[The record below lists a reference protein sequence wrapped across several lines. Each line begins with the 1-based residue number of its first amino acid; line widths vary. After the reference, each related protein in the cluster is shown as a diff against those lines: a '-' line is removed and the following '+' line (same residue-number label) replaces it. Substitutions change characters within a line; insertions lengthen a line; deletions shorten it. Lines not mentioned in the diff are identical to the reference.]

1 MSNAMH
7 LGVVKFDN
15 AAGSITDYSAE
26 VIAATLNMKPML
38 GEHHVLGT
46 RGGIQTVGGYTGDI
60 TIDVETNTGTTAAY
74 YVLNI
79 WALSATTATYTASK
93 SFEFYSPDSST
104 SGSVKYT
111 GEMFPSDLGNG
122 IDLGAGKGDVQKASF
137 KLKTSGNLTA
147 YTVV

>member
-1 MSNAMH
+1 MANAQH

-26 VIAATLNMKPML
+26 VIDGILNIKPNL
-38 GEHHVLGT
+38 GGHHVLGT
-46 RGGIQTVGGYTGDI
+46 RGEIQTVGGYTGDI
-60 TIDVETNTGTTAAY
+60 TITVETNTGTTSAY

-79 WALSATTATYTASK
+79 WATSTTTATYTASK
-93 SFEFYSPDSST
+93 SFELYAPDSST
-104 SGSVKYT
+104 TGSIKWT

-122 IDLGAGKGDVQKASF
+122 IDLKAGAGDVHKTSF
-137 KLKTSGNLTA
+137 KLKTSGNLTS